1 MLPKEESS
9 RQVED
14 RREKDRER
22 QLRCRNMKKEKSV
35 KAVQTSSSP
44 VAAYRAA
51 HSCSLARALNRVK
64 RVLPSSPKMRSAVV
78 RKLSTD
84 FGVTVVTPQSR
95 KGRSDMISE
104 DTVQRVK
111 LFMSATM

>member
-1 MLPKEESS
+1 MLPKEESG

-22 QLRCRNMKKEKSV
+22 QLRCRNRKKVKGILV
-35 KAVQTSSSP
+35 KAVQISSSP
-44 VAAYRAA
+44 VAAYHAA
-51 HSCSLARALNRVK
+51 HSLARALNRVK
-64 RVLPSSPKMRSAVV
+64 RVLPSSPRKRSAVV

-95 KGRSDMISE
+95 KARSDMISE
-104 DTVQRVK
+104 DTVQCVK
-111 LFMSATM
+111 LFFCATM